1 MFKLMLIAI
10 KLALSGAL
18 IFYAFSK
25 IDGDSALRELHK
37 LPIEAI
43 VLTLLLLAIQYGLA
57 AWRLR
62 NLLHKEGAHS
72 SIGVALDAVV
82 IGAFFSQTLI
92 SFVGGDAMRVWRVTR
107 QNVAIG
113 NATRAVLLDRLLGF
127 VGLIALITFGLPVL
141 FHIVSDARVHTAII
155 ILIGAAIIG
164 CLLLAYF
171 SRLPTWMRRHR
182 LLTFV
187 SKLSETS
194 RAILSDT
201 RSLWT
206 LLAISLGIQIINVGV
221 IYVSAVGLGVNLSAL
236 HCLVLV
242 PPVLFLSMMPIS
254 FAGWGVRESAMVAA
268 LATVDVPPPQS
279 LALSISYGLALVVV
293 SLPGALLWFRSR
305 TKAKSMLRCDQN
317 TRRPY

>member
-1 MFKLMLIAI
+1 ML
-10 KLALSGAL
+10 
-18 IFYAFSK
+18 F
-25 IDGDSALRELHK
+25 R
-37 LPIEAI
+37 
-43 VLTLLLLAIQYGLA
+43 
-57 AWRLR
+57 
-62 NLLHKEGAHS
+62 
-72 SIGVALDAVV
+72 
-82 IGAFFSQTLI
+82 
-92 SFVGGDAMRVWRVTR
+92 
-107 QNVAIG
+107 
-113 NATRAVLLDRLLGF
+113 
-127 VGLIALITFGLPVL
+127 
-141 FHIVSDARVHTAII
+141 
-155 ILIGAAIIG
+155 
-164 CLLLAYF
+164 
-171 SRLPTWMRRHR
+171 
-182 LLTFV
+182 